1 MRSWGCKVPA
11 IDQASSPGIKMRRT
25 AKGGPVKDVL
35 LVIMCALSI
44 VVAALLLYIV
54 WLLYVTHELLK
65 ATRRRLRPPQVA
77 RDGEGR
83 PLKERV

>member
-1 MRSWGCKVPA
+1 
-11 IDQASSPGIKMRRT
+11 
-25 AKGGPVKDVL
+25 VKDL
-35 LVIMCALSI
+35 FLVIMCALSI
-44 VVAALLLYIV
+44 VVAGLLLYCG

-77 RDGEGR
+77 RDGDGR

>member
-1 MRSWGCKVPA
+1 M
-11 IDQASSPGIKMRRT
+11 
-25 AKGGPVKDVL
+25 KDVL

-44 VVAALLLYIV
+44 VVAGLVLYFG

-65 ATRRRLRPPQVA
+65 ATRNRLRPPQVA
-77 RDGEGR
+77 RDGDGR

>member
-1 MRSWGCKVPA
+1 MKE
-11 IDQASSPGIKMRRT
+11 
-25 AKGGPVKDVL
+25 VL

-44 VVAALLLYIV
+44 VVAGLLLYLG

-65 ATRRRLRPPQVA
+65 ATRHRLRPPEVA
-77 RDGEGR
+77 RDGVGR

>member
-1 MRSWGCKVPA
+1 M
-11 IDQASSPGIKMRRT
+11 
-25 AKGGPVKDVL
+25 KDVL

-44 VVAALLLYIV
+44 LIAGLLLYFG

-65 ATRRRLRPPQVA
+65 ATRRRLRPPEVT
-77 RDGEGR
+77 RDGAGR

>member
-1 MRSWGCKVPA
+1 M
-11 IDQASSPGIKMRRT
+11 
-25 AKGGPVKDVL
+25 KDVVV
-35 LVIMCALSI
+35 VIICALSI
-44 VVAALLLYIV
+44 VVAGLILYFG

-77 RDGEGR
+77 RDGDGR

>member
-1 MRSWGCKVPA
+1 M
-11 IDQASSPGIKMRRT
+11 
-25 AKGGPVKDVL
+25 KDIL
-35 LVIMCALSI
+35 FVIMCALSI
-44 VVAALLLYIV
+44 VVAGLLLYLG
-54 WLLYVTHELLK
+54 WLLYVTLQLLK

>member
-1 MRSWGCKVPA
+1 M
-11 IDQASSPGIKMRRT
+11 
-25 AKGGPVKDVL
+25 KDVL

-44 VVAALLLYIV
+44 VVAGLLLYFG

-65 ATRRRLRPPQVA
+65 ATRNRLRPPQVA
-77 RDGEGR
+77 RDANGR